1 MYEKVFFNITYGTE
15 IEHAQDPCAEILLN
29 QKIVIPKQLIKN
41 NQKVEFELELEKNTE
56 YELMINRT
64 NHDGKNKQILS
75 IKSFHADNI
84 DLNKL
89 LDDMY
94 FYPQYP
100 AIWHKQQ
107 IESGNK
113 WAEKQKGWR
122 DWGFNG
128 QWVMNFETPFY
139 NWLLKSI

>member
-1 MYEKVFFNITYGTE
+1 
-15 IEHAQDPCAEILLN
+15 
-29 QKIVIPKQLIKN
+29 
-41 NQKVEFELELEKNTE
+41 
-56 YELMINRT
+56 MINRT

-75 IKSFHADNI
+75 IKSFHADSI
-84 DLNKL
+84 DLNRL
-89 LDDMY
+89 LDYMY

-100 AIWHKQQ
+100 VIWHKQQ

-139 NWLLKSI
+139 TWLLKTI